1 MTFTSVIALSFFTQT
16 SFNDQMALKNILSE
30 ESMNNIFRTLFYT
43 LFTTIIVEAIGAWIL
58 WWEIRDLSP
67 SLIPN
72 KIFFAIFHAVSA
84 FCNAGFSTLTGNLY
98 HPGIRD
104 LYGLQCWIATLIILG
119 GIGFPILF
127 NYGKLVNHKVRNLF
141 TGLPAL
147 RSVCRRM

>member
-1 MTFTSVIALSFFTQT
+1 M
-16 SFNDQMALKNILSE
+16 
-30 ESMNNIFRTLFYT
+30 
-43 LFTTIIVEAIGAWIL
+43 

-141 TGLPAL
+141 YRLPAL
-147 RSVCRRM
+147 RAWPRSRIVNTTTRIVITATLLPCEELYFLVV